1 METFCKNKFNH
12 IFFGLKLSNRLQ
24 IFVVFSTFP
33 VKAIKVFF
41 RVIHILNTMD
51 AVMTY
56 FKKLGAQVT
65 VLASSIAL
73 VACGGGGGG
82 YYDDQNSNNN
92 NNTGGNG
99 STTDTKTVVESL
111 NLSLQDA
118 NAKPIEIASDNS
130 KVLIAVQALNSDKG
144 GVAAKLVNLSIADS
158 DKLGVT
164 SKTSQ
169 VTTGADGFAVFEVN
183 VPTLNADSGKV
194 QLTVNVDGTTIKQ
207 VYTLN
212 IKKTSTIQSEYNLKV
227 QQGTVLNLPK
237 GSVNITAQVTDKN
250 GGVKANQTVSLAL
263 PAEMQGKFSIAN
275 GSSLT
280 TDSSGNATFTI
291 TASSDLT
298 AADISKLVATSMNL
312 DFKLVDEFKAES
324 QAKASITFKDIS
336 QIVQKLEIVTEDAPI
351 VAQGGTTKVT
361 VVAKNSNG
369 DLLVNKKVKLSF
381 TDNSAVYGVSINAQ
395 EVTTDANG
403 YAVFTLKS
411 ASSYPVAL
419 SQQGVNLKATFV
431 DAVDIFA
438 TTTVK
443 VTTADTSAA
452 NQQALQRLEIAS
464 SYKVNAKNDSVTI
477 TVKGINNKGEAA
489 TQGKVKLS
497 LNAEAGSNGVTFDGS
512 AEQEFKTGY
521 VTYTLKTNAST
532 PAAIDALVKAGIT
545 ATFTTDNNVT
555 NSIKIS
561 VEDEAKSEEVLSYLA
576 IDPINSAFDYTKDQT
591 ITIKVKATGI
601 KGSALKGETVNLA
614 FAQAYSV
621 AELQKLGLSLT
632 SSAEALTDAAG
643 YATFTYQ
650 YKASGS
656 AEQKALVENGVGL
669 IAKPASGGVGA
680 VSTSNLNFKAPTAQ
694 GEIDLDYLNVDM
706 PGSLILTANNEK
718 PIAVTVTATG
728 TDGKILANQKI
739 AIGLNDAALSNGVS
753 LATASSLTTDATGKV
768 TFNLNVKASNNS
780 ELANLI
786 ANGITVAIKGS
797 RKDGSAYTVTRK
809 VEVSQPAVVIP
820 DLAALN
826 LSYDVQT
833 VSVLGGEVRVKVIA
847 KDASGAIIPNT
858 PVAIALSSLAG
869 SRVSLSDSTL
879 TTNSKGEAEF
889 TVKVA
894 EGTYDANLIKNGIT
908 FAVVGNNLN
917 NGDRIQQTG
926 TIQVAIPKD
935 SVNLRLTADKK
946 ELEFGKSYQ
955 VQVAVKDELGANTG
969 YPVNLTLNQEAYNA
983 GIRLSADSVV
993 TTANGQVPVT
1003 IIVPK
1008 EVSSAA
1014 KQALLNLGP
1023 NAIQIKGAI
1032 KNPKGEVLESTL
1044 AFSVF
1049 DAVNPNH
1056 LTIGT
1061 SKTNLSVNGDKA
1073 IVTVQLLDSNGLPAK
1088 NENVTLAANNAATLI
1103 IGTPGSGHPTNTSE
1117 PQTVTTDSNGNAY
1130 FSVEID
1136 PATVDGDLLI
1146 ASGIELTASNTNANG
1161 AITTQIYRLSAYKP
1175 SPVITTP
1182 QPARYNLRI
1191 ESNKPTVNVRNDVAD
1206 VTVTLVDQ
1214 SGGGV
1219 ANKYVNLSI
1228 EDFVRNGAII
1238 VGASGLTTDQNGQAV
1253 FKVKIDENSRN
1264 QGYSATAFDTDNL
1277 NLTAKF
1283 SETGYLDAQQ
1293 ISRIDVVQAAVQNP
1307 IASIVIGVNPTET
1320 GTSADGVYYT
1330 RNLSVSVVDFDGK
1343 PLANQKVEMDITPRS
1358 YEKGRYIWA
1367 LAPTIGSDPAAKWVG
1382 PAQAYYD
1389 LNNPN
1394 IYLDNGKPMDNKG
1407 TLTDKTDDVPASTVF
1422 NPVGV
1427 CPVTP
1432 SFTAISNGEVT
1443 NIPVKVP
1450 TFLGQGTT
1458 ATYTTD
1464 SEGKFDF
1471 VIRYPKIYA
1480 QWLNIQIGASS
1491 QVATLPFRT
1500 TYSLGLS
1507 SVTSDYSTD
1516 GTYGPNLNSP
1526 YGVDFTTCP

>member
-1 METFCKNKFNH
+1 M
-12 IFFGLKLSNRLQ
+12 
-24 IFVVFSTFP
+24 
-33 VKAIKVFF
+33 
-41 RVIHILNTMD
+41 
-51 AVMTY
+51 
-56 FKKLGAQVT
+56 
-65 VLASSIAL
+65 
-73 VACGGGGGG
+73 
-82 YYDDQNSNNN
+82 
-92 NNTGGNG
+92 
-99 STTDTKTVVESL
+99 
-111 NLSLQDA
+111 
-118 NAKPIEIASDNS
+118 
-130 KVLIAVQALNSDKG
+130 
-144 GVAAKLVNLSIADS
+144 
-158 DKLGVT
+158 
-164 SKTSQ
+164 
-169 VTTGADGFAVFEVN
+169 
-183 VPTLNADSGKV
+183 
-194 QLTVNVDGTTIKQ
+194 
-207 VYTLN
+207 
-212 IKKTSTIQSEYNLKV
+212 
-227 QQGTVLNLPK
+227 PK
-237 GSVNITAQVTDKN
+237 GSASITAQVTDKN
-250 GGVKANQTVSLAL
+250 GGVKANQTISLAL

-280 TDSSGNATFTI
+280 TDSSGNAAFTI
-291 TASSDLT
+291 MANSDLT
-298 AADISKLVATSMNL
+298 AEDISKFVATSMDLN
-312 DFKLVDEFKAES
+312 FKLVDEFKAES
-324 QAKASITFKDIS
+324 QAKASITFKDVS

-369 DLLVNKKVKLSF
+369 DLLANKKVKLSF

-395 EVTTDANG
+395 EVTTDAKG

-411 ASSYPVAL
+411 ASSYPIAL
-419 SQQGVNLKATFV
+419 SQQGVNLKATYV
-431 DAVDIFA
+431 DTADIFA
-438 TTTVK
+438 TATVK
-443 VTTADTSAA
+443 VTTADTTAS
-452 NQQALQRLEIAS
+452 NEQALQRLEIGS
-464 SYKVNAKNDSVTI
+464 SYKVNAKGDSVTI
-477 TVKGINNKGEAA
+477 RVKGINNKGEKA
-489 TQGKVKLS
+489 TQGKVKLT
-497 LNAEAGSNGVTFDGS
+497 LNAEALSNGVEIFGGDNTSNVEQTFD
-512 AEQEFKTGY
+512 KDGY
-521 VTYTLKTNAST
+521 VFYTLKTNAST
-532 PAAIDALVKAGIT
+532 PQAVETLVGAGIT
-545 ATFTTDNNVT
+545 ATFTADNNVT

-561 VEDEAKSEEVLSYLA
+561 VESEAKSEEALSYLA
-576 IDPINSAFDYTKDQT
+576 IDPINAAYDFTKDQT

-601 KGSALKGETVNLA
+601 KGSALKGETVNLT

-632 SSAEALTDAAG
+632 SSAEALTDVAG

-656 AEQKALVENGVGL
+656 TEQKALVENGVGL
-669 IAKPASGGVGA
+669 IAKPTSGVGTA
-680 VSTSNLNFKAPTAQ
+680 STAHLNFKAPTAQ

-706 PGSLILTANNEK
+706 PGGLILTANSEK
-718 PIAVTVTATG
+718 PIAVTVNATG

-768 TFNLNVKASNNS
+768 TFNLNVKASNTT

-786 ANGITVAIKGS
+786 ANGITVAVKGV
-797 RKDGSAYTVTRK
+797 RKDGSVYTVTRK

-869 SRVSLSDSTL
+869 SRVSLSDSTV

-894 EGTYDANLIKNGIT
+894 EGAYDANLIKNGIT

-969 YPVNLTLNQEAYNA
+969 YPVNLTLNQEAYDA

-1061 SKTNLSVNGDKA
+1061 SKTNLSINGDKS
-1073 IVTVQLLDSNGLPAK
+1073 IVTVQLLDSNGLPVK

-1103 IGTPGSGHPTNTSE
+1103 IGTPGGGHSTNTSE

-1161 AITTQIYRLSAYKP
+1161 AMTTQIYRLSAYKP

-1191 ESNKPTVNVRNDVAD
+1191 ESNKPTVNVRNDLAD

-1228 EDFVRNGAII
+1228 EDFARNGAII

-1253 FKVKIDENSRN
+1253 FKVKIDENARN
-1264 QGYSATAFDTDNL
+1264 PGYTATAFDLDNL

-1293 ISRIDVVQAAVQNP
+1293 VSRIDVVQSAVQNP

-1320 GTSADGVYYT
+1320 GTSTDGVYYT

-1343 PLANQKVEMDITPRS
+1343 PLANQKVEMDIAPRS
-1358 YEKGRYIWA
+1358 YEKGSYIWA
-1367 LAPTIGSDPAAKWVG
+1367 LAPVPGSNPVAKWVG
-1382 PAQAYYD
+1382 PAQAYYN
-1389 LNNPN
+1389 LNNSN
-1394 IYLDNGKPMDNKG
+1394 VYLNNGIPTNNNGTPTDN
-1407 TLTDKTDDVPASTVF
+1407 TDDFPEPTVS
-1422 NPVGV
+1422 NPFIT
-1427 CPVTP
+1427 CPVNP
-1432 SFTAISNGEVT
+1432 SFTAISNAEVT

-1450 TFLGQGTT
+1450 TFLGQGST

-1500 TYSLGLS
+1500 TYNLGLS
-1507 SVTSDYSTD
+1507 SVSSDYSTD

-1526 YGVDFTTCP
+1526 YGINTTTCP